1 MAYVA
6 VPALFVWEDLAVEQ
20 FGSTLHQESDSKV
33 KWRAGAEERSHVLGL
48 GVVSELNLRLVMCP
62 TGSLLVVTESML
74 TPTPGCLRAQVSA
87 QPCKFG
93 SRWGFHRR
101 RLVQATALI
110 TCNRPTHQPLHGR
123 LMYRCSFTRGAKIQ
137 GYRTRTH
144 NPLEHLNKIL

>member
-33 KWRAGAEERSHVLGL
+33 KSGANEGSRVLGL
-48 GVVSELNLRLVMCP
+48 GVVSELNHRLVMCL
-62 TGSLLVVTESML
+62 TDSVLAVTDSML
-74 TPTPGCLRAQVSA
+74 TPTSGCRRAQVSA

-93 SRWGFHRR
+93 SRWGFHRH